1 MPPQHYQKIAKHL
14 REAINN
20 GRLNTGD
27 ELPSEAELCE
37 QFGSSRGPVR
47 QAMMLLR
54 TEGMISTGRGR
65 RSTVLSRSGNNDFDS
80 TISISAWLRYFGFT
94 PGQRTLLLARQPADE
109 TIAGHLRLSPGDHVV
124 TLRRLRLAD
133 RRPFAIECTHFPVP
147 VGRHI
152 LDADTDAT
160 SIMEHLADSA
170 IVVDNL
176 SRCINAVVADE
187 EEAELLDVRP
197 GDPLMRIRM
206 TASDQYGQIIFFADN
221 LFLAENL
228 TLSLNTVRGTPSSA
242 RLSPVD

>member
-1 MPPQHYQKIAKHL
+1 MPPQHYQKIAQHL
-14 REAINN
+14 REAINS

-65 RSTVLSRSGNNDFDS
+65 RSTVLARSDNNDFDS
-80 TISISAWLRYFGFT
+80 TISISAWLRYFGYT
-94 PGQRTLLLARQPADE
+94 
-109 TIAGHLRLSPGDHVV
+109 PGDHIV

-133 RRPFAIECTHFPVP
+133 DRPFAIERTYFPVP

-152 LDADTDAT
+152 LDADTDTT
-160 SIMEHLADSA
+160 SIMETLAA
-170 IVVDNL
+170 NGIVVDNL
-176 SRCINAVVADE
+176 SRCLNAVVAGE
-187 EEAELLDVRP
+187 EEAELLDVSP
-197 GDPLMRIRM
+197 GEPLMRIRM
-206 TASDQYGQIIFFADN
+206 SASDQYGQIIFFADN

-228 TLSLNTVRGTPSSA
+228 TMSLNTVRGTPSSA
-242 RLSPVD
+242 RLTPLD